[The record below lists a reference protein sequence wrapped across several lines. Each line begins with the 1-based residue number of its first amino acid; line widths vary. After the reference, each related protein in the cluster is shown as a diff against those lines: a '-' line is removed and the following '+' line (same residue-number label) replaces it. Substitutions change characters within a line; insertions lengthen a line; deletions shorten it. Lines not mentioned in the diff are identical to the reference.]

1 MDRGQEIRE
10 LKLGASFTNPN
21 ARAVFHTL
29 KCESI
34 FLKFQHF
41 VSAICHILSFAN
53 LLDFFLRQNLPDDFK
68 PASVDVHKEATLQ
81 TGSNN
86 SVTVTLPH
94 LGKISLIVSLVPD
107 VS

>member
-34 FLKFQHF
+34 SSKFQYSRRDF
-41 VSAICHILSFAN
+41 CHILSFAN
-53 LLDFFLRQNLPDDFK
+53 LLDFF
-68 PASVDVHKEATLQ
+68 
-81 TGSNN
+81 
-86 SVTVTLPH
+86 
-94 LGKISLIVSLVPD
+94 
-107 VS
+107 